1 MANLTGLRWCWYC
14 LYCWSLSGVIATVK
28 GGCERAEVFVQRGK
42 GALPLLFSLLPVY
55 VPIAAEYTV
64 TEKEVIV

>member
-1 MANLTGLRWCWYC
+1 M
-14 LYCWSLSGVIATVK
+14 IATVK

-42 GALPLLFSLLPVY
+42 GALPLFFSLLPVY